1 MTRHVATAGYV
12 VLVSAMVILQ
22 VSAVLGGRFPT
33 LGSTLRLVTA
43 GRTGRLIVLAAW
55 LWLGWHLFVRGNWG

>member
-12 VLVSAMVILQ
+12 VLFSTMVVFQ
-22 VSAVLGGRFPT
+22 FTAVLGRRVPT
-33 LGSTLRLVTA
+33 LGSTLRLVSKCR
-43 GRTGRLIVLAAW
+43 GGRLSLLAGW